1 MNAQKNISV
10 ISQLDARKKC
20 AAGDVSAWRTG
31 AFTLIELLVV
41 IAIIA
46 ILAAMLLPALSKAK
60 DRAKAIRCNSNL
72 RQVAMACL
80 MYAGDNGDRLP
91 PLNTGNW
98 TAGVFPNGWWFNI
111 LNNGKYIPSTGTS
124 NNIWRCT
131 AVQDSDINQNVTTYY
146 LVRWEGYGPVEGG
159 VGNGVIRYGV
169 NTDGVS
175 PLGSLKLGQIRRATQ
190 IWLMGDVGI
199 FKQSFPPADIM
210 PPSYDTEITTKVP
223 DPASGWTSQLKQPA
237 NRHNKR
243 AVTSFCDGHT
253 ESWKWADLRANQN
266 DIFAANSY

>member
-1 MNAQKNISV
+1 MNTSPALRRS
-10 ISQLDARKKC
+10 R
-20 AAGDVSAWRTG
+20 

-60 DRAKAIRCNSNL
+60 ERAKAIRCNSNL
-72 RQVAMACL
+72 RQVALANI

-98 TAGVFPNGWWFNI
+98 TSGVFPNGWWFNI

-131 AVQDSDINQNVTTYY
+131 AVLDSDINPTVTAYY
-146 LVRWEGYGPVEGG
+146 LVAWEGYGPVEGG

-169 NTDGVS
+169 NIDGTT
-175 PLGSLKLGQIRRATQ
+175 PLGSLKLGQIRRASQ
-190 IWLMGDVGI
+190 IWLMGDVGVPKTAWPDSQPTCG
-199 FKQSFPPADIM
+199 FW
-210 PPSYDTEITTKVP
+210 TEITTKVP
-223 DPASGWTSQLKQPA
+223 DPTAGWTTQLKQPA
-237 NRHNKR
+237 TRHNKR
-243 AVTSFCDGHT
+243 AMISFCDGHT

-266 DIFAANSY
+266 DVFAANSY